1 MTVSKSSKMPS
12 WIVKECG
19 DTTEYLTESGKTVSN
34 GVVVVRS
41 LIWPGS
47 FNFYSQG
54 KYSCIYVGNG
64 HKYEEQTFFPVHPP
78 VVN

>member
-1 MTVSKSSKMPS
+1 MPS

-19 DTTEYLTESGKTVSN
+19 DTTEYLTENGKTVSN

-47 FNFYSQG
+47 FNFYHRG
-54 KYSCIYVGNG
+54 NYSSIYVGNG